1 MALFIIIGLYLPLTK
16 GNPMIGFHLMM
27 DGVFRRPLGR
37 ETLERLLSELPGV
50 IGMNILYGPVVVKG
64 EPENPGWTGFVII
77 DKSHISVHTFDESA
91 SVSVD
96 VFSCKEFDGEAAKAY
111 VKGLITFENLNVRL
125 LERSEQ

>member
-1 MALFIIIGLYLPLTK
+1 
-16 GNPMIGFHLMM
+16 MIGFHLMM

-96 VFSCKEFDGEAAKAY
+96 IFSCKEFDGEAAMAY
-111 VKGLITFENLNVRL
+111 VKGLVTFENLNVRL